1 MMPMASPRE
10 LEAMER
16 ALALAAL
23 GLGTVA
29 PNPVVGCVVL
39 DSGGEIVGE
48 GWHQRA
54 GEPHAEALALREA
67 GSRAVGGTAVVTLEP
82 CAHTGRTGPCV
93 EALIEAGITRVVYA
107 VDDPSPE
114 ADGGA
119 ERLNAAGL
127 DVEGGVLSAQAA
139 HVNRAWLTSVRKG
152 RPFVT
157 LKLATSLDGQVAA
170 ADGSSR
176 WITGPK
182 SRADAHRLRA
192 LSDAVLVGTGT
203 VLADDPALTVRDVEG
218 DLAGRTPL
226 RVVLGRTAIPAG
238 ARVADDSAPTLHLP
252 THDLSEAMTTVH
264 EAGVRSVL
272 VEGGPTIAGALLKAG
287 LVDEVVAYI
296 APVLIGDGKNALAGL
311 TLATIADALRLQ
323 EVQVSVLG
331 DDVRIVGRIGEPA
344 GKAD

>member
-1 MMPMASPRE
+1 
-10 LEAMER
+10 MER

-39 DSGGEIVGE
+39 DPGGDIVGE

-54 GEPHAEALALREA
+54 GESHAEVLALREA
-67 GSRAVGGTAVVTLEP
+67 GAAAAGGTAVVTLEP

-107 VDDPSPE
+107 VDDPTPDAE
-114 ADGGA
+114 GGA
-119 ERLNAAGL
+119 ERLTAAGL
-127 DVEGGVLSAQAA
+127 EVEGGVLSAEAA
-139 HVNRAWLTSVRKG
+139 HVNRAWLTSVRRG
-152 RPFVT
+152 RPFIT

-176 WITGPK
+176 WITGAEA
-182 SRADAHRLRA
+182 RADGHRLRA

-203 VLADDPALTVRDVEG
+203 VLADDPALTVRDVDG
-218 DLAGRTPL
+218 ALAGRAPL
-226 RVVLGRTAIPAG
+226 RVVVGRTDIPAG

-252 THDLSEAMTTVH
+252 THDLADAMNTLH

-272 VEGGPTIAGALLKAG
+272 VEGGPTIAGALLNAG
-287 LVDEVVAYI
+287 LVDEVVAYV
-296 APVLIGDGKNALAGL
+296 APVLIGEGKQAVAGL
-311 TLATIADALRLQ
+311 GLATIADALRLQ
-323 EVQVSVLG
+323 QVQVSVLG
-331 DDVRIVGRIGEPA
+331 DDVRIVGRVGEPA
-344 GKAD
+344 GEAD